1 MKKLSAARK
10 RWFLKRSRNE
20 KRRKHGDVRTATYH
34 TVNGPL
40 VVEVGN
46 TRAMPETLCLKSD
59 LKGTVSFFGRFRH
72 DTMISKARFSRSPT
86 SKKRGRVKL
95 LRNHFD
101 FEPIAIISSGA
112 ALIMASEFDRIYSA
126 RKFHPS
132 PINIERWD
140 EQVYGT
146 LFHLGFFKLMG
157 FTDSQIRRQA
167 VLRPPQLRGLA
178 IMPMVSGDKADVS
191 EEQRKELDNLFNIA
205 NADQENAVKLKSA
218 IFDAIENVVGH
229 AYDNLPM
236 NHRHLIPRKWWIS
249 GSASEESREI
259 SISIFDQ
266 GVSIP
271 FSLPIKWRKEK
282 LFAQVLSK
290 FGVGPWKDDLDHEA
304 IKAAMFLST
313 TSTEIAGRGKG
324 LHKIKEIMSQ
334 LKGGSLIILSR
345 KGYYKWENQVE
356 TGFAL
361 ESPLLGTY
369 VELRA
374 GF

>member
-1 MKKLSAARK
+1 MKKLSTARR
-10 RWFLKRSRNE
+10 RWLLKRSRNE
-20 KRRKHGDVRTATYH
+20 KRRRQAEPRTAVYH
-34 TVNGPL
+34 TKNGPQI
-40 VVEVGN
+40 VEIGS

-59 LKGTVSFFGRFRH
+59 LNGTVSFFGRFRK
-72 DTMISKARFSRSPT
+72 DTLLSKARYSRSPT
-86 SKKRGRVKL
+86 SKKRGRTKL

-101 FEPIAIISSGA
+101 FVPIKTISPGA
-112 ALIMASEFDRIYSA
+112 ALIMASEFDRIYAA

-140 EQVYGT
+140 DEVYGT
-146 LFHLGFFKLMG
+146 LFHLGFFQLMG
-157 FTDSQIRRQA
+157 FTEGQIRNQA
-167 VLRPPQLRGLA
+167 AARPPQLSGLL

-191 EEQRKELDNLFNIA
+191 EEQREELDKLFEIA
-205 NADQENAVKLKSA
+205 QADQENALKLKSA

-229 AYDNLPM
+229 AYDDLPI

-249 GSASEESREI
+249 GSASDKTREV

-266 GVSIP
+266 GVTIP

-282 LFAQVLSK
+282 VFAQVLAK
-290 FGVGPWKDDLDHEA
+290 FGFGPWKDDLDHEA

-334 LKGGSLIILSR
+334 LKDGSLIILSR

-356 TGFAL
+356 TGFAM
-361 ESPLLGTY
+361 ETPLLGTY